1 MREVNETRKVF
12 RFNELGNRAQLKVV
26 SRHTEL
32 IKETLDFHKVLREH
46 YRTFENDYAFENV
59 TILFS
64 KNDLEKGLNFNFS
77 ANYTF
82 EYEENLMNFFHAIKF
97 PYDSYPDFL
106 NHFQAQNVDLEIYTC
121 RSPMG
126 FDNIENEFT
135 QFEISIG
142 DHGGVWDEEDAK
154 EFRKELRTYIQEWY
168 ISLCNVIHNQ
178 VGMFI
183 HEKTHFVN
191 VRGQVIH
198 LAREFYEDG
207 SIYIPK

>member
-1 MREVNETRKVF
+1 MREVTETRKVF
-12 RFNELGNRAQLKVV
+12 KFNELSNRIQSKVV
-26 SRHTEL
+26 ERYTEL

-46 YRTFENDYAFENV
+46 YRTFENDYAFEDV
-59 TILFS
+59 TINFS

-82 EYEENLMNFFHAIKF
+82 EYEENLMNFFHEIKF

-106 NHFQAQNVDLEIYTC
+106 NRFQAQDVDLEIYTY

-126 FDNIENEFT
+126 FGKIDNLFT
-135 QFEISIG
+135 QVEISIG
-142 DHGGVWDEEDAK
+142 DYSGVWDEEDAK
-154 EFRKELRTYIQEWY
+154 EFREELRKYIQAWY
-168 ISLCNVIHNQ
+168 INLCNIIHNQ
-178 VGMFI
+178 IGMFI

-191 VRGQVIH
+191 VREQVIR